1 MTRHQ
6 WTTPEQLAWLKECV
20 SAFIDAQA
28 GKTTGKTF
36 FPQLLKDWG
45 NQWPLPPLTADEIAK
60 FNSVEEAIK
69 KQKTKNDEVRPVKWT

>member
-6 WTTPEQLAWLKECV
+6 WTTPEQLDWLNERV

-28 GKTTGKTF
+28 DKTTTKTF
-36 FPQLLKDWG
+36 FPQVFKDWG

-60 FNSVEEAIK
+60 FNSAEEAIR
-69 KQKTKNDEVRPVKWT
+69 KQKSKSDEVCLMRLT